1 MEKRKEAFDEI
12 FCQSEGAGTWQ
23 SSEMRDWFYVSS
35 DTRHTTSYHTPT
47 FNSYTTIPPT
57 NTILKQHLI
66 PYPYLHST
74 HKLPY
79 LQQLLC
85 YLIAQHSICQSTK
98 SHCVAKST
106 LQCTGSVDAHSVWC
120 HADRQG
126 VGQMNWLILSSLQA
140 GGKQTASPPPHLT
153 SQSCKMSKK
162 IIQMQASLP
171 PPQLNSL
178 AATGVLMLREQL
190 FYNCNVLPLQ
200 CNQVLSSGCSIAL

>member
-1 MEKRKEAFDEI
+1 MFPPTPGIPPHTIPLPSTHTLPYLHRI
-12 FCQSEGAGTWQ
+12 PYQN
-23 SSEMRDWFYVSS
+23 
-35 DTRHTTSYHTPT
+35 TTSYHTPT
-47 FNSYTTIPPT
+47 H
-57 NTILKQHLI
+57 LQLI
-66 PYPYLHST
+66 PYPYLPST
-74 HKLPY
+74 HTLPY

-140 GGKQTASPPPHLT
+140 GGKQTASPPPHLK

-162 IIQMQASLP
+162 NIQMQAS